1 MLGVEDQLEIG
12 MIFFWF
18 LLAIFAGGVGIEELF
33 SNRKKKED
41 KV

>member
-1 MLGVEDQLEIG
+1 MLDQKEIG
-12 MIFFWF
+12 MVIFWF
-18 LLAIFAGGVGIEELF
+18 LLVIFAGGVGIEELF